1 MQQLPFKAVVSDL
14 DGTLLNTNHVI
25 GEFTI
30 DILNKFA
37 EAVDFLT
44 GKLGLFGTLLTA
56 GSGILGAKGLGLT

>member
-1 MQQLPFKAVVSDL
+1 MKAA
-14 DGTLLNTNHVI
+14 
-25 GEFTI
+25 I
-30 DILNKFA
+30 DRLNKFA

>member
-30 DILNKFA
+30 DVLNKL
-37 EAVDFLT
+37 EQKGVDIILAT
-44 GKLGLFGTLLTA
+44 GDRK
-56 GSGILGAKGLGLT
+56 SVV